1 MKRTFFVL
9 FVAAMAAM
17 SLVSCEREEIMGGN
31 PIDGTSP
38 SVPWYQSLVGSLWYH
53 HTDWQVYSMHE
64 VNDTYW
70 DFVDDS
76 TFIKTVHGMVINGVP
91 EDDTVV
97 VSCKYRYNSDSL
109 KCTVFFLDGST
120 EDYYLD
126 TVQRT
131 LTYTF
136 PANAP
141 IDLGPIVFT
150 LVE

>member
-1 MKRTFFVL
+1 MKRTFSVL
-9 FVAAMAAM
+9 FVAALAAM

-31 PIDGTSP
+31 PSSGTSP
-38 SVPWYQSLVGSLWYH
+38 SAPWYQSLVGSLWYH
-53 HTDWQVYSMHE
+53 HTDQQVYSMHE
-64 VNDTYW
+64 ENDTYW
-70 DFVDDS
+70 DFIDDS

-91 EDDTVV
+91 QDDTVV
-97 VSCKYRYNSDSL
+97 VSCNYSYNSDSL
-109 KCTVFFLDGST
+109 KCTVFYLDGST

-141 IDLGPIVFT
+141 IDLEPIVFT